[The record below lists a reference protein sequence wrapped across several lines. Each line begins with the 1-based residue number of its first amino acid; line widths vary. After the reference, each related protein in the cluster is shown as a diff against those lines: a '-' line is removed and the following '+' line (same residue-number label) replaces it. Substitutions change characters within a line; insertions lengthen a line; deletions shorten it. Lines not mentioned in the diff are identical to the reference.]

1 MTGNYQAPIAIFGR
15 LLLAAIFLISPLVN
29 LIPNFSATTTAMQTA
44 GVPAPSILLA
54 VAIAMLLVGSLAL
67 IAGYQARWGALL
79 LLIFLLPAT
88 YYFHSPWKAGD
99 AAEAGQQVIHFLKNI
114 GLMGAMLLIVVAG
127 PGPGSIDKVR
137 Q

>member
-15 LLLAAIFLISPLVN
+15 LLLAAIFLKSPLVN
-29 LIPNFSATTTAMQTA
+29 LIPNFSATTTAMKTA

-54 VAIAMLLVGSLAL
+54 VAIAMLIVGSLAL

-88 YYFHSPWKAGD
+88 YYFHAPWKAGD
-99 AAEAGQQVIHFLKNI
+99 AAEAGQKVIHFTKEHRSDGSNATAHS
-114 GLMGAMLLIVVAG
+114 GRR
-127 PGPGSIDKVR
+127 PGTR
-137 Q
+137 QHR